1 MMKDSSQSEATKA
14 RISVP
19 EIIGGILGILMIA
32 LGYYMATEMFGVFKS
47 LTIALVTPFIILF
60 LTIVGAYLFFRS
72 SVSLIFKTIKRSKN
86 GRVSITDV
94 VCTSSI
100 MHRMKKNAMSLTV
113 IAIISALTVTIFV
126 LQLLLKQIR
135 IIILNHQ
142 HHKTLTS
149 QKVSKRINLN
159 SN

>member
-1 MMKDSSQSEATKA
+1 MLVIAFVLILVQNYLFLKRRSILTMMKDSSQSEATKA

-100 MHRMKKNAMSLTV
+100 MHRMKKM
-113 IAIISALTVTIFV
+113 
-126 LQLLLKQIR
+126 R
-135 IIILNHQ
+135 CH
-142 HHKTLTS
+142 
-149 QKVSKRINLN
+149 
-159 SN
+159 